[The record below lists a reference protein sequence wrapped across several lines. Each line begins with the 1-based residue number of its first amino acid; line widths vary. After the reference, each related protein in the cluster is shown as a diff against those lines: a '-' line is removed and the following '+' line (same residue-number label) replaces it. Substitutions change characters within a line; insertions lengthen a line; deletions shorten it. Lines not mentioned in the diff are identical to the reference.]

1 MQKFK
6 EKTELD
12 EDFKFNDRQKV
23 KFRIE
28 SKKVKET
35 LSNEDLVEAEVY
47 IENVTSGEDFEYDL
61 NLAEVNNVC

>member
-35 LSNEDLVEAEVY
+35 LSNEDLVETEVF

-61 NLAEVNNVC
+61 NLAEVNHVC

>member
-12 EDFKFNDRQKV
+12 ENFKFNDRQKV

-35 LSNEDLVEAEVY
+35 LSNEDLVETEVF

>member
-35 LSNEDLVEAEVY
+35 LSNEDLVETEVF

>member
-28 SKKVKET
+28 SKKVKEN
-35 LSNEDLVEAEVY
+35 LSNEDLVETEVF
-47 IENVTSGEDFEYDL
+47 IENVTSGKDFEYDL

>member
-35 LSNEDLVEAEVY
+35 LSNEDLVETEVF

-61 NLAEVNNVC
+61 NLAEVKNVC